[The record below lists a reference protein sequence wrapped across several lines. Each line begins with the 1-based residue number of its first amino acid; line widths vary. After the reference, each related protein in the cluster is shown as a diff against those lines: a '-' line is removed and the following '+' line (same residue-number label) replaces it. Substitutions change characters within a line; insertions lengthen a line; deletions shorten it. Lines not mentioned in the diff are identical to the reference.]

1 MIGTAKTHIQWLK
14 MINIKNCSNI
24 INNNKCPC
32 ADTLRKITLKIPI
45 NEEEEITLERELYKQ
60 NKLYEMCFNNII
72 KSQDFDY
79 IE

>member
-14 MINIKNCSNI
+14 MINIKNCSKI

-45 NEEEEITLERELYKQ
+45 NEEEIKLERELYKQ
-60 NKLYEMCFNNII
+60 NKLYKMCFNNII
-72 KSQDFDY
+72 KSQDFDH

>member
-14 MINIKNCSNI
+14 MINIKNCSKI
-24 INNNKCPC
+24 INNNKCAC
-32 ADTLRKITLKIPI
+32 ADRLRKITLKIPI
-45 NEEEEITLERELYKQ
+45 NEEEEIKLERELYKQ
-60 NKLYEMCFNNII
+60 NKLYKMCFNNII